1 MEKLRA
7 AERTAKER
15 RLCLY
20 ANLPASG
27 SGSRA
32 NGAGAGGAGEGRSFE
47 GTVIRVWSGDQIS
60 VVMKDGSRERRLQ
73 LSSTRA
79 PKCVEPC

>member
-20 ANLPASG
+20 ANVPVSG
-27 SGSRA
+27 SGAKA
-32 NGAGAGGAGEGRSFE
+32 NGSSASAPGEGRSFE

-60 VVMKDGSRERRLQ
+60 VVAKDGGKERRLQ

-79 PKCVEPC
+79 PR